1 MSESPACLTIL
12 QLTHQGEGA
21 GSTQSI
27 FSLSRELAQRG
38 HRVLVGCPAG
48 TLLARNVAASPPLEY
63 ISLDFSSL
71 RGVANA
77 IEYVIAEQHV
87 DVVNSHATAD
97 RRALTLLRWHGR
109 LKQPFVVTRRT
120 MPLTLP
126 PELIAVG
133 LTADRT
139 IAVSAAVARALRR
152 RFHPGHRMRVVPNG
166 IDLARVDAEPSTQ
179 DVAVAREALG
189 DAGRGGPVVVVVAR
203 RKDQHILLRALS
215 ALARP
220 VTVAFVGI
228 RPDAALAA
236 AEAAVPARHRVVFVP
251 FTEPPR
257 ALAFYRFAT
266 VAALPS
272 RIEGLSQ
279 ALLEAMSLGIP
290 VIASAAGGNA
300 ELIHPGETGL
310 LVPPLDPAAWA
321 RALERMLG
329 DAALRAHVAH
339 AGRALVRGEFTMAR
353 TAERTEAVYREA
365 GERRRLLA
373 GAAFR

>member
-1 MSESPACLTIL
+1 MPESPARLTTL

-48 TLLARNVAASPPLEY
+48 TLLARQTAATASLEY
-63 ISLDFSSL
+63 IPLDFSSL
-71 RGVANA
+71 GGVAGQ
-77 IEYVIAEQHV
+77 IEGVINTHRV
-87 DVVNSHATAD
+87 DVVNSHATGD

-109 LKQPFVVTRRT
+109 LPQPFVVTRRT

-126 PELIAVG
+126 PALIAVG

-152 RFHPGHRMRVVPNG
+152 RLHPGARMRIVPNG
-166 IDLARVDAEPSTQ
+166 IDLERVAAPPTVEELASARAT
-179 DVAVAREALG
+179 LG
-189 DAGRGGPVVVVVAR
+189 DSDRAVVLVVAR
-203 RKDQHILLRALS
+203 RKDQHILLRALPG
-215 ALARP
+215 LERP
-220 VTVAFVGI
+220 VTVAFIGI
-228 RPDAALAA
+228 RPDEELARA
-236 AEAAVPARHRVVFVP
+236 QAEVPARHHIVYVP
-251 FTEPPR
+251 FTERP
-257 ALAFYRFAT
+257 LAFYRFAT

-279 ALLEAMSLGIP
+279 ALLEAMSLGVP

-300 ELIHPGETGL
+300 DLVHPGETGL
-310 LVPPLDPAAWA
+310 LVPPLDAAAWT

-329 DAALRAHVAH
+329 DEALRARVAG
-339 AGRALVRGEFTMAR
+339 AGRELVRRDFTIAR
-353 TAERTEAVYREA
+353 TAERTEVVYREA
-365 GERRRLLA
+365 IRRR
-373 GAAFR
+373 